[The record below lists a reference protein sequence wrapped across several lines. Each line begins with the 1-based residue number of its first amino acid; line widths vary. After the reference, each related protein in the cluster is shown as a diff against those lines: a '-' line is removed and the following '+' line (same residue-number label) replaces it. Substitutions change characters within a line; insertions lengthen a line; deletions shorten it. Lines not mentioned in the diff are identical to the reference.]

1 MTQGF
6 QIHKLL
12 REPLLHFL
20 IIGAGLFV
28 LFNQVGDPE
37 VGANN
42 RIVITQT
49 DLDRLAAVW
58 LRRMGRPPTSQER
71 EQQLDHFI
79 REQVL
84 YREALAMGLD
94 QNDVIVRRRLAQKM
108 EYLFNDLSLIPEPTE
123 AELSSFLSE
132 NPEKFTVPA
141 SISFSQ
147 IYLDPTRRGQK
158 VREDAKKL
166 LTRLHAQKGIT
177 GDVTSKGDRSL
188 LPYDYSEERENELAN
203 LFGKSFAAQLFAL
216 PMGSWQGPL
225 TSEYGVHVVYVK
237 SRREARLPPLD
248 DIRARVSSEWRSV
261 KERRANEIFYE
272 SLRQRYEIVLDDTI
286 VKDALAGGEK

>member
-6 QIHKLL
+6 QIYKLL

-20 IIGAGLFV
+20 VIGAGLFI
-28 LFNQVGDPE
+28 LFNQVGDLE
-37 VGANN
+37 VEADN

-71 EQQLDHFI
+71 ERQLDHYI

-94 QNDVIVRRRLAQKM
+94 QNDIIVRRRLAQKM

-166 LTRLHAQKGIT
+166 LAQLHAQKGVAD
-177 GDVTSKGDRSL
+177 DVASKGDRSL
-188 LPYDYSEERENELAN
+188 LPYDYSEERENELASQ
-203 LFGKSFAAQLFAL
+203 FGKSFAAQLFAL
-216 PMGSWQGPL
+216 PRGQ
-225 TSEYGVHVVYVK
+225 
-237 SRREARLPPLD
+237 
-248 DIRARVSSEWRSV
+248 
-261 KERRANEIFYE
+261 
-272 SLRQRYEIVLDDTI
+272 
-286 VKDALAGGEK
+286 LAGPVNF

>member
-1 MTQGF
+1 MTQRSK
-6 QIHKLL
+6 IRNLL

-20 IIGAGLFV
+20 VIGAGLFF

-37 VGANN
+37 VGADN
-42 RIVITQT
+42 RIVITQA

-71 EQQLDHFI
+71 EQQLDHYI

-123 AELSSFLSE
+123 AELSLFLSE

-141 SISFSQ
+141 SISFNQ

-158 VREDAKKL
+158 VHEDAKKL
-166 LTRLHAQKGIT
+166 LTQLNTQKGIT
-177 GDVTSKGDRSL
+177 DDV
-188 LPYDYSEERENELAN
+188 AN
-203 LFGKSFAAQLFAL
+203 KPIDLQSASAA
-216 PMGSWQGPL
+216 
-225 TSEYGVHVVYVK
+225 V
-237 SRREARLPPLD
+237 RLD
-248 DIRARVSSEWRSV
+248 STVRNVDS
-261 KERRANEIFYE
+261 
-272 SLRQRYEIVLDDTI
+272 
-286 VKDALAGGEK
+286 GG